1 MKHAPFREVYGRLH
15 ELRTLIQAAV
25 PFVALTATAILETK
39 KCIMDTLN
47 MFNPLDVCD
56 SPNKS
61 NVTYSVSYIPQ
72 SSSIYDAF
80 QWIID
85 HILHTQGS
93 NNRVI
98 IYCQTI
104 KQCGTI
110 YSILRSHLGDH
121 LYARHCGT
129 SSNPQPILE
138 MLHSCTPQGNKDYII
153 TSFQNADGPV
163 KILVAT
169 ISFDMGI
176 DCKGVN
182 TSVHFGPPKNVEAY
196 LQEWTDWAR
205 WKT

>member
-80 QWIID
+80 H

-121 LYARHCGT
+121 LYSRHCGA

-138 MLHSCTPQGNKDYII
+138 MLHSCTPSGEQGLYYYIV
-153 TSFQNADGPV
+153 S
-163 KILVAT
+163 K
-169 ISFDMGI
+169 
-176 DCKGVN
+176 C
-182 TSVHFGPPKNVEAY
+182 
-196 LQEWTDWAR
+196 
-205 WKT
+205 